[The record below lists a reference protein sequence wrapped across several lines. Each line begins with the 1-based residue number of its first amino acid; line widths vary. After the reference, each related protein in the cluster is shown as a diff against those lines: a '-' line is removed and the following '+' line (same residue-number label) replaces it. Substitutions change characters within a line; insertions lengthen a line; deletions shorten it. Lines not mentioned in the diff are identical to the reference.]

1 MLCRSGQRRNRH
13 RRVAARPSSGAGAY
27 GTRSLHPSLA
37 GSSRRQCPDRSP
49 RLGLPPE
56 QTSNRAWSLA
66 GGRPLAKR
74 QVSGSGRNPLERHGK
89 RRLSRVKRLEILYEL
104 LTRDVPTIVVRQE
117 IERRRI
123 VFRVTLEEDTEIGVA
138 DAAEHEAR
146 HVAGSYL
153 RSAVRAS
160 A

>member
-1 MLCRSGQRRNRH
+1 
-13 RRVAARPSSGAGAY
+13 
-27 GTRSLHPSLA
+27 
-37 GSSRRQCPDRSP
+37 
-49 RLGLPPE
+49 
-56 QTSNRAWSLA
+56 
-66 GGRPLAKR
+66 
-74 QVSGSGRNPLERHGK
+74 
-89 RRLSRVKRLEILYEL
+89 VKRLEILYEL

-153 RSAVRAS
+153 RPALTAS
-160 A
+160 ARAAERRRRGGACAALCSEFRARTVHAHGVHSGHVRSGTRFESPQELSHLGE